1 MSHDTRVARLTA
13 YIALVAV
20 VCLGVGGFLVTPA
33 VLQTQTA
40 TAEVRRA
47 AEVAACRAQLRADI
61 DDASAA
67 LEVATAELVASVP
80 PAVLSAAGAD
90 PAEIQ
95 AALDEHEQL
104 VAEVNRQVERLEAA
118 TGEYRAAADQGLDDP
133 DGFVA
138 RCR

>member
-20 VCLGVGGFLVTPA
+20 LALGVGGFLVTPA
-33 VLQTQTA
+33 ILRTQTT
-40 TAEVRRA
+40 TAEVRRS

-67 LEVATAELVASVP
+67 LEVATARLVASVP
-80 PAVLSAAGAD
+80 PAVLAASGGT
-90 PAEIQ
+90 PGEVQ
-95 AALDEHEQL
+95 AALDEHRAL
-104 VAEVNRQVERLEAA
+104 VADVERLVDQLETA
-118 TGEYRAAADQGLDDP
+118 TAEYRAAADQGLDDP
-133 DGFVA
+133 DGFLA